1 MTPAYIYPPSLLP
14 THSSPSVLL
23 PTCPSLS
30 PASDHSSSPELDF
43 CDPRKLTYPSP
54 NPSASDKDLEFAT
67 LPSIRDDDD
76 EHNFMLGMGKDDI
89 KTEGRD
95 FAHGFLGLEEQL
107 SDFESDNELVS
118 GLMNMPQNT
127 INPVDLLG
135 NRRQRDGFDDEEG
148 WEMDDLSDDESV
160 SGDINSQEFQ
170 APLSPPPS
178 DSSRGG
184 SAIPP
189 TKQRKVQ
196 RKIKAETYEDSEA
209 ELDDIIANARANGYP
224 ESTCDGDFFSHS
236 SCHESSIT
244 PAPTES
250 SFYESSDSQVVSPAP
265 VVRRGRKQSLTEDP
279 SKTFVCHLCSRRFRR
294 QEHLKRHFRSLHT
307 KDKPFSCGECGKK
320 FSRSDNL
327 SQHARTHGST
337 TIHMTLIDGDMM
349 GEDDSDVLSEHSE
362 SLGIV
367 LVNAT
372 QASSGIKD
380 KISSSSPE
388 SKKSRRK
395 RKRDE

>member
-1 MTPAYIYPPSLLP
+1 MIAYIYPPSLLP

-23 PTCPSLS
+23 PACPSLS
-30 PASDHSSSPELDF
+30 PASDHSSSSELDF

-67 LPSIRDDDD
+67 LPSICDDDD
-76 EHNFMLGMGKDDI
+76 EHNFMLSVGKDDI
-89 KTEGRD
+89 KTEGKD
-95 FAHGFLGLEEQL
+95 FAHSFFGLEEL

-127 INPVDLLG
+127 INPADLLESK
-135 NRRQRDGFDDEEG
+135 RQRDSFDEEEG
-148 WEMDDLSDDESV
+148 WEMDDMSDDESV
-160 SGDINSQEFQ
+160 SGDMDNQEFQ

-178 DSSRGG
+178 DSSRGS
-184 SAIPP
+184 SAVPP
-189 TKQRKVQ
+189 IKQRKVQ
-196 RKIKAETYEDSEA
+196 RKVKVETYEDSEA
-209 ELDDIIANARANGYP
+209 ELDEIIANARANGYP
-224 ESTCDGDFFSHS
+224 ENACDGDFFSHS

-244 PAPTES
+244 PAPTEA
-250 SFYESSDSQVVSPAP
+250 SFYESSDSQEISSTP

-349 GEDDSDVLSEHSE
+349 GEDDSDMLSEHSE

-367 LVNAT
+367 LVNAA